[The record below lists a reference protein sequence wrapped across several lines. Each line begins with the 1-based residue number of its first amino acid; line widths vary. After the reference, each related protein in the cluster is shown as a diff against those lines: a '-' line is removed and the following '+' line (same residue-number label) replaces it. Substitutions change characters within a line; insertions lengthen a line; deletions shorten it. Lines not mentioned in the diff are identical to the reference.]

1 MNKLFLWLNLLLL
14 TGCFVFGVMRPIPA
28 NLPSGSMGFYV
39 TENLIVTFLLMCV
52 LLGINILWLMLFFI
66 KKVKSKN

>member
-14 TGCFVFGVMRPIPA
+14 IGCFVFGVIRPIPA